1 MKLNLSNIP
10 EITKSYY
17 FFADMVKNS
26 YISQ

>member
-26 YISQ
+26 SISQ